1 MEVHHHSHKPK
12 NWKEYITEF
21 IMLFAAVTLGFLA
34 ENIREHQIINHK
46 TNQNLQSIIL
56 DLKKDSA
63 LIQERLQEY
72 NKASILLEKL
82 NALSIHYQS
91 SNISKDEFLDSALNI
106 NIDLNFGTS
115 FYINNSS
122 YKNTISS
129 GSFSN
134 ISSLELKRTISDYY
148 EVYGAKLN
156 DNNRIL
162 DDVVEFYTI
171 HTLPKPGG
179 RLGNTR
185 SSEEIKNLISYY
197 KKSLL
202 FNSSLLN
209 KEFIIYN
216 QKAKDRVDIYLFLM
230 TTFNQ
235 KNAELLKLLAANQHE

>member
-1 MEVHHHSHKPK
+1 MEVHHHAHHPK

-56 DLKKDSA
+56 DLKKDSV

-72 NKASILLEKL
+72 TKASILLEKL
-82 NALSIHYQS
+82 NTLSIHYHS
-91 SNISKDEFLDSALNI
+91 SKISKDEFLDSALNI
-106 NIDLNFGTS
+106 NNDLVFGTS

-179 RLGNTR
+179 RLGNAR

-202 FNSSLLN
+202 FNSSLLD

-216 QKAKDRVDIYLFLM
+216 QKAKDRVDIYLLLM

>member
-1 MEVHHHSHKPK
+1 MEVHHHAHHPK

-46 TNQNLQSIIL
+46 TNQNLQSIVL
-56 DLKKDSA
+56 DLKKDSV
-63 LIQERLQEY
+63 LIQQRLKEY
-72 NKASILLEKL
+72 TNASILLEKL
-82 NALSIHYQS
+82 NVLSIHYHS
-91 SNISKDEFLDSALNI
+91 SNISKDEFLDSALNL
-106 NIDLNFGTS
+106 NTDLVFGTS

-179 RLGNTR
+179 RLGNNR
-185 SSEEIKNLISYY
+185 SSEEIKKLISYY

-202 FNSSLLN
+202 FNNSLLN

-216 QKAKDRVDIYLFLM
+216 QKAKDRVDIYLLLM
-230 TTFNQ
+230 TTFKQ

>member
-1 MEVHHHSHKPK
+1 MEVHHHAHHPK

-56 DLKKDSA
+56 DLKKDSV

-82 NALSIHYQS
+82 NALSIHYHS

-106 NIDLNFGTS
+106 NNDLVFGTS

-179 RLGNTR
+179 RLGNNR
-185 SSEEIKNLISYY
+185 FSEEIKKLISYY

-202 FNSSLLN
+202 FNSSLLD

-216 QKAKDRVDIYLFLM
+216 QKAKDRVDIYLLLM

>member
-1 MEVHHHSHKPK
+1 MEVHHHAHHPK

-46 TNQNLQSIIL
+46 TNQNLQSIVL
-56 DLKKDSA
+56 DLKKDSV
-63 LIQERLQEY
+63 LIQQRLKEY
-72 NKASILLEKL
+72 TKASILLEKL
-82 NALSIHYQS
+82 NVLSIHYHS

-106 NIDLNFGTS
+106 NTNLVFGTS

-202 FNSSLLN
+202 FNSSLLD

-216 QKAKDRVDIYLFLM
+216 QKAKDRVDIYLLLM

-235 KNAELLKLLAANQHE
+235 KNSELLKLLAANQHE

>member
-1 MEVHHHSHKPK
+1 MEVHHHAHHPK

-56 DLKKDSA
+56 DLKKDSV
-63 LIQERLQEY
+63 LIQERLKEY

-82 NALSIHYQS
+82 NALSIHYHS

-106 NIDLNFGTS
+106 NNDLVFGTS

-179 RLGNTR
+179 RLGNNR
-185 SSEEIKNLISYY
+185 FSEEIKKLISYY

-202 FNSSLLN
+202 FNSSLLD

-216 QKAKDRVDIYLFLM
+216 QKAKDRVDIYLLLM

>member
-1 MEVHHHSHKPK
+1 MEVHHHAHHPK

-56 DLKKDSA
+56 DLKKDSV
-63 LIQERLQEY
+63 LIQERLKEY

-82 NALSIHYQS
+82 NALSIHYHS

-106 NIDLNFGTS
+106 NNDLVFGTS

-179 RLGNTR
+179 RLGNNR
-185 SSEEIKNLISYY
+185 FSEEIKKLISYY

-202 FNSSLLN
+202 FNSSLLD

-216 QKAKDRVDIYLFLM
+216 QKAKDRVDIYLLLM
-230 TTFNQ
+230 TKKNK